1 MHVFRVRQL
10 PDQATITPSL
20 RDKQLVIDLSLI
32 PNHKEPT
39 MSTTLETNSRTKTQ
53 AKGVP
58 PVPRPAEPAHIIK
71 SGAEAIHVAEQLAA
85 DFAKGSAERDQ
96 ERIWPIQ
103 ELDAFSQSGLWSLNV
118 PKKFGGPEVSYAT
131 LAKVVEIISAADSSI
146 GQISQNHLGVVAA
159 IRTVSDEPQQ
169 ELLFNEVLRGTRFGN
184 AFSEFGSKRAVDFET
199 KFTDAGDDVI
209 VNGQKF
215 YSTGALLA
223 HLVPIVA
230 LDEEGRA
237 WYAIAE
243 RNAPGLTVIDD
254 WSSFGQRTTLSGTVL
269 LDNVRV
275 PKTHLV
281 PGYKGYD
288 KPTTDGA
295 VFQIIQ
301 VAVDT
306 GIAKAAIDETV
317 AFVKTKSRPWVDSG
331 LDHASQDPYT
341 IQAVGDL
348 TLRLHAAQALLEK
361 AGHAID
367 EAIANT
373 TVETVAHAQI
383 VTAESKV
390 LSTEVAIAATNK
402 LFELAG
408 TRSTLAQYNLDRHW
422 RNARTHTLH
431 DPVRWKYAIL
441 GNYFL
446 NGVNPPLHA
455 WS

>member
-1 MHVFRVRQL
+1 M
-10 PDQATITPSL
+10 
-20 RDKQLVIDLSLI
+20 
-32 PNHKEPT
+32 
-39 MSTTLETNSRTKTQ
+39 TLNSVNTKD
-53 AKGVP
+53 AASGVP
-58 PVPRPAEPAHIIK
+58 AFPKPTEPAHIIRDD
-71 SGAEAIHVAEQLAA
+71 AEAIAVARALAKEIA
-85 DFAKGSAERDQ
+85 PGAAERDRD
-96 ERIWPIQ
+96 RIWPVK
-103 ELDAFSQSGLWSLNV
+103 ELDAFSQSGLWSINV
-118 PKKFGGPEVSYAT
+118 PKAYGGPEVSYAT
-131 LAKVVEIISAADSSI
+131 LAKVIEIVSAADSSI
-146 GQISQNHLGVVAA
+146 GQIAQNHLGVVAA
-159 IRTVSDEPQQ
+159 IRTVSDEAQKT
-169 ELLFNEVLRGTRFGN
+169 LLFGEVLKGVRFGN

-199 KFTDAGDDVI
+199 KFVDDGDHVI

-215 YSTGALLA
+215 YSSGALLA

-230 LDEEGRA
+230 LDGEGRA

-243 RNAPGLTVIDD
+243 RDAPGLTVIDD

-269 LDNVRV
+269 LNNVRV

-281 PGYKGYD
+281 PGYKGYEV
-288 KPTTDGA
+288 PTADGA
-295 VFQIIQ
+295 IFQIIQ

-306 GIAKAAIDETV
+306 GIAQAAIDETI
-317 AFVKTKSRPWVDSG
+317 AFVRTKSRAWVDSG
-331 LDHASQDPYT
+331 LDHAWQDPYT

-367 EAIANT
+367 RAILDPNA
-373 TVETVAHAQI
+373 ETVAEAQI
-383 VTAESKV
+383 VTAEAKV
-390 LSTEVAIAATNK
+390 LSTEIAIAATNK

-408 TRSTLAQYNLDRHW
+408 TRSTLAEHHLDRHW

-446 NGVNPPLHA
+446 NGEKPPLHA